1 MGYRFKWK
9 YQRKAVPAGE
19 GELIQIC
26 CSMTNECSAV
36 LTNECWAVLLR
47 DDGLLVTVE
56 SSQLELV
63 KFW

>member
-19 GELIQIC
+19 GELIQIL
-26 CSMTNECSAV
+26 V
-36 LTNECWAVLLR
+36 VRVNECWAVLLR